1 MKRFHLIVSMAVVSL
16 LLALAPAQAKSSGGS
31 HHSSS
36 SSHASRLTGTRTR
49 TTSSKSLPAGT
60 HFVRKTCKTASCKA
74 KHPSGSYMLPI
85 KPKKTG

>member
-36 SSHASRLTGTRTR
+36 SSHASRSTGTRTR